1 MHDGLFKV
9 EACCSFRFHGELL
22 GWWKGL
28 YSGRGRRC
36 QVSVD
41 VDKCR
46 HFERPSGRDP
56 LGIDVVEM
64 PQHLIS
70 DLNYDMV

>member
-1 MHDGLFKV
+1 M
-9 EACCSFRFHGELL
+9 
-22 GWWKGL
+22 
-28 YSGRGRRC
+28 
-36 QVSVD
+36 SVD
-41 VDKCR
+41 VDKYR